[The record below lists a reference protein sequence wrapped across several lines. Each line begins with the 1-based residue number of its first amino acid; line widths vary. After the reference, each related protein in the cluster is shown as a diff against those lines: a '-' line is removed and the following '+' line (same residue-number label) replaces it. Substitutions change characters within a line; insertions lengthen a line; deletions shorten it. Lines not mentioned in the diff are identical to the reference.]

1 MATHIP
7 TTGMEHHPDIVELR
21 ERYERATST
30 PRAQGIEALAVLAGL
45 FLAAS
50 PWIVGFTAYNTLT
63 VTCLI
68 VGLAYTALMA
78 GYGSAYERTHAR
90 AWAAAALGVWTIIS
104 PWVVSG
110 SVAHGKNIVTCII
123 AGAVMFLL
131 GLAAISMATMTSNG
145 ASMRRG
151 RAGRAKG

>member
-1 MATHIP
+1 MSTQAP
-7 TTGMEHHPDIVELR
+7 MGMEHHPDIVELR
-21 ERYERATST
+21 EHYERVTLT
-30 PRAQGIEALAVLAGL
+30 PRAQGVETLAILAGL

-50 PWIVGFTAYNTLT
+50 PWIVGFTAFNTLT

-68 VGLAYTALMA
+68 VGLAYCVLMA

-90 AWAAAALGVWTIIS
+90 AWAATLLGAWTIIS

-110 SVAHGKNIVTCII
+110 EADRGRNIVTCLI
-123 AGAVMFLL
+123 AGGVMFLL

-145 ASMRRG
+145 AAMRRG
-151 RAGRAKG
+151 RAGRARG

>member
-1 MATHIP
+1 MATHMP
-7 TTGMEHHPDIVELR
+7 TGMEHHPDIVELR
-21 ERYERATST
+21 EHYERVTLT
-30 PRAQGIEALAVLAGL
+30 PRAQGVEALAVLAGL

-50 PWIVGFTAYNTLT
+50 PWIVGFSAFSTLT

-90 AWAAAALGVWTIIS
+90 AWAATALGVWTILS
-104 PWVVSG
+104 PWAVSG
-110 SVAHGKNIVTCII
+110 SVALGRNIVTCVI

-131 GLAAISMATMTSNG
+131 GLAAISMATITANG
-145 ASMRRG
+145 AAMRLG

>member
-1 MATHIP
+1 MSTQIP
-7 TTGMEHHPDIVELR
+7 MGMEHHPDIVELR
-21 ERYERATST
+21 EHYERVTLT
-30 PRAQGIEALAVLAGL
+30 PRAQAVEALAVLAGL

-50 PWIVGFTAYNTLT
+50 PWIVGFTAFSTLT

-68 VGLAYTALMA
+68 VGLAYCVLMA

-90 AWAAAALGVWTIIS
+90 AWAATLLGAWTMLS

-110 SVAHGKNIVTCII
+110 EVDRGKNIVVCLIT
-123 AGAVMFLL
+123 GAVMFLL

-151 RAGRAKG
+151 RAGRSRS